1 MTTRN
6 INNTKYEWEDFWMIR
21 WPLKI
26 KIIEVFGS
34 QIKGAHAFDMGES
47 RLSYIIQ
54 GHVEPRPEEK
64 EIFRRELGY
73 DFDAPDSPKAA

>member
-1 MTTRN
+1 
-6 INNTKYEWEDFWMIR
+6 MIR

-64 EIFRRELGY
+64 EMFLRELDY
-73 DFDAPDSPKAA
+73 DFDENEGPKAA